1 MKILRAA
8 IRILFLGLFLF
19 LVTNGKMVIWLALFA
34 VSLAAAVFFGRIYCG
49 YVCPMN
55 TVMIPAAWLS
65 KKLGLQTASVPKW
78 LRSGKIAWI
87 GLGASV
93 LLTLILKRA
102 ARIDIPVLLIWLVIA
117 VLVTVRYKPAVF
129 HNLLCPFGPL
139 QKIAGRKAA
148 HSEKVSRD
156 ACTGCGKCVK
166 VCPSDAVKVGSD
178 RKAGI
183 ETALCHQCGSC
194 SRICPVNAVK
204 YTGKP

>member
-34 VSLAAAVFFGRIYCG
+34 VSLAAALFFGRIYCG

-55 TVMIPAAWLS
+55 TMMIPAARIS

-78 LRSGKIAWI
+78 LRSGKIAWA

-102 ARIDIPVLLIWLVIA
+102 ARIDLPVLLIWLVLSI
-117 VLVTVRYKPAVF
+117 LVTLRYKPAVF

-139 QKIAGRKAA
+139 QKIAGRKAFL
-148 HSEKVSRD
+148 SEKVDRD

-166 VCPSDAVKVGSD
+166 VCPSDAVRVSSD

-194 SRICPVNAVK
+194 SRVCPVNAVK
-204 YTGKP
+204 YSGKP

>member
-8 IRILFLGLFLF
+8 VRILFLGLFLF

-34 VSLAAAVFFGRIYCG
+34 VSLIAAVFFGRIYCG

-65 KKLGLQTASVPKW
+65 KKLKLQTASVPKW
-78 LRSGKIAWI
+78 LRSGKAAWI

-93 LLTLILKRA
+93 VVTVILKRF

-117 VLVTVRYKPAVF
+117 ALVTARYKPAVF

-139 QKIAGRKAA
+139 QKIAGRGLLFA
-148 HSEKVSRD
+148 EKVDRD

-166 VCPSDAVKVGSD
+166 VCPSDAVKVGGD

-194 SRICPVNAVK
+194 SRVCPVKAVK
-204 YTGKP
+204 YSGRP